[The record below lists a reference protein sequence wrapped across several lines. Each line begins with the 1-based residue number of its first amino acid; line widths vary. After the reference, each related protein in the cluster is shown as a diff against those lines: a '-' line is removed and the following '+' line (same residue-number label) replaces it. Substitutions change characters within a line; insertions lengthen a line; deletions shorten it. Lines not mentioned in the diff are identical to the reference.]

1 MTHEELESAVP
12 LYAAGTLEQTKR
24 QALDAH
30 LLSGCASCHQALKAY
45 QSGAA
50 SLQPELDHTDPPPS
64 PKPDPS
70 PRRAPERPMRA
81 TAGRDRSGRALSQAT
96 G

>member
-30 LLSGCASCHQALKAY
+30 LLSGCASLS
-45 QSGAA
+45 SGAEGL
-50 SLQPELDHTDPPPS
+50 SIGRRQPP
-64 PKPDPS
+64 
-70 PRRAPERPMRA
+70 
-81 TAGRDRSGRALSQAT
+81 AGA
-96 G
+96 